1 MSTARPFHCFIVT
14 VNRTDAN
21 VHTVYSF
28 PCSTSGESLYE
39 VLGLKKDATPEEIK
53 KAYRKVSGY

>member
-1 MSTARPFHCFIVT
+1 MNRAD
-14 VNRTDAN
+14 VN
-21 VHTVYSF
+21 VQTVYSS
-28 PCSTSGESLYE
+28 PCSASGESLYE

>member
-1 MSTARPFHCFIVT
+1 M
-14 VNRTDAN
+14 NRADAN
-21 VHTVYSF
+21 VQTVYSF